1 MFSPG
6 LKRGDLGRLDLS
18 RSGQKSLYVA
28 GVFFV
33 LTIVFSAFSIVSTT
47 LSNVSL
53 SGSTEKAIVAGLGVA
68 TALVVGLLGYSI
80 EGKAA
85 YAREKGSHLVSAA
98 RLVLLEA
105 VFAGAVCLA
114 ATVAVALGP
123 LKHNHLM
130 VLAGATLC
138 VAGLSGC
145 FFFTLFRVRA
155 AKRAAVES
163 LVSQAQRTLAESK
176 PLVVLHRK

>member
-18 RSGQKSLYVA
+18 RTEQKSLYVA

-33 LTIVFSAFSIVSTT
+33 LTLVFSAFSVVSTI

-98 RLVLLEA
+98 RLLLLEA
-105 VFAGAVCLA
+105 VFAGAICLA
-114 ATVAVALGP
+114 TTVAVALVP
-123 LKHNHLM
+123 LEHTYLTA
-130 VLAGATLC
+130 LAGATLC
-138 VAGLSGC
+138 VAGLFGC
-145 FFFTLFRVRA
+145 LFGTLFRVRT
-155 AKRAAVES
+155 AKRAA
-163 LVSQAQRTLAESK
+163 LGGLMSQAQRTVAEREPLA
-176 PLVVLHRK
+176 VLHRK